1 MNWYEIYHSPTKG
14 TWDVYKVTGNG
25 QCYQLC
31 KVLKTEAGA
40 RGFAKKHWVKRWVE
54 G

>member
-1 MNWYEIYHSPTKG
+1 MIWYEVHYSPAKG

-25 QCYQLC
+25 QTYALC
-31 KVLKTEAGA
+31 KVFKTEAGA
-40 RGFAKKHWVKRWVE
+40 RNFGKKHWVRRWTE

>member
-1 MNWYEIYHSPTKG
+1 MNWYEVYHNSNKG
-14 TWDVYKVTGNG
+14 TWDIYKVERNG
-25 QCYQLC
+25 QSYTLC

-40 RGFAKKHWVKRWVE
+40 RNFGRKHWVKRWVE